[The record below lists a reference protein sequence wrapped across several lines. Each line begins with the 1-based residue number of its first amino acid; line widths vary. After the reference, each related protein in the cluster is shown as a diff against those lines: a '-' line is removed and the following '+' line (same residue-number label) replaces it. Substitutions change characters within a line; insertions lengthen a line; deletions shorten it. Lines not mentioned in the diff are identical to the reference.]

1 MKLLN
6 IYNLVLES
14 KKTEAQGMNLLRRG
28 NIENPEEIIGKF
40 ANGDTSGSGKYVPAM
55 AYIYA
60 TGYSDI
66 DSILKIFDEYHELSK
81 KGRIGK
87 MVLQRDSINIG
98 DYIFNN
104 FIKLS
109 EYIHGVASNYGEL
122 ESEKVSTSVG
132 ANFQS
137 KKKKLWSGNNIDIYA
152 GDSVQKCIEYTLGGL
167 VKGKT
172 YSFCIGQPGNTM
184 YKSYRDEHVASF
196 YYIVDRNRFIKEPD
210 GSFNLDDP
218 LHMVVFD
225 VGKDGIYLTD
235 SDNRTGNISEYGND
249 VNGYIDYLKSKG
261 VPVEQMVNKPKT
273 SEEEYE
279 DELLGKRNGSLEWF
293 IKLPMKY
300 KSAYIGRGHRL
311 TDGQFDYLMK

>member
-1 MKLLN
+1 MGLLN

-14 KKTEAQGMNLLRRG
+14 KKSEAQGMNILKRG
-28 NIENPEEIIGKF
+28 NVENPESIISKF
-40 ANGDTSGSGKYVPAM
+40 ASGDTSGSGKHVPAM

-66 DSILKIFDEYHELSK
+66 DNIIKIFDEYNSLSNK
-81 KGRIGK
+81 NRIGK
-87 MVLQRDSINIG
+87 MVLQGGSIRIG
-98 DYIFNN
+98 DKSFNN
-104 FIKLS
+104 FINLS

-132 ANFQS
+132 ANFES
-137 KKKKLWSGNNIDIYA
+137 DKEKLWSGNNIDIYA

-167 VKGKT
+167 VKGKR

-196 YYIVDRNRFIKEPD
+196 YYIVDRNRFIEGPD

-225 VGKDGIYLTD
+225 VGRDGIYLTD
-235 SDNRTGNISEYGND
+235 ADNRTGNISEYGRD
-249 VNGYIDYLKSKG
+249 VDGYINYLKSKG
-261 VPVEQMVNKPKT
+261 VPVEKMVNKPKT
-273 SEEEYE
+273 AEEDNE
-279 DELLGKRNGSLEWF
+279 DRLLGQMNGSLEWF

-311 TDGQFDYLMK
+311 TDAQFDYLMG